1 MKLRDYQIN
10 LSNEAT
16 IILNQKRVVALC
28 MEVRTGK
35 TLTALQTAQNYGAKS
50 VLFVTKIK
58 AFSSIQWD
66 YDQMDYSFK
75 LTIINKESLH
85 KVNNDFD
92 LVIYDEFHG
101 FSAYPKPSAYQK
113 LARQKYSNLPMILL
127 SGTPTPESHSQW
139 FHSFQLSDNS
149 PFKDCDNFYQ
159 FFNSMGMFLTS
170 FDLGYGGNVNNY
182 SNNKEVIEKYFDV
195 MKQKISKKDI
205 AYLQKIKEI
214 ELNKAKAIK
223 TSEDAVK
230 YLKRRIK
237 YYVLTFTQKEAGF
250 TSNVNELV
258 LEVPMLPIT
267 YQLVE
272 RLKKDLVVK
281 NSKGQ
286 TILADTGV
294 KLQQKIHQLYSGTC
308 KFEDGT
314 SKVIDYSKAEYIRD
328 NFKDYKIGIF
338 YKFKEE
344 WNALKETLGD
354 KLTND
359 LDEFNTTDKWIA
371 LQITSGRE
379 GISLKMA
386 RYLVYYNIDFSAV
399 SYWQSRDRL
408 TTMDRKE
415 NDIFWIFAKGGIE
428 EKIYRT
434 VLNKKDYTLS
444 VFKKDYGVKNSK
456 ENYNTTRSQRF
467 LRG

>member
-10 LSNEAT
+10 LSNEAN

-85 KVNNDFD
+85 KLNDDFD
-92 LVIYDEFHG
+92 FIIYDEFHG
-101 FSAYPKPSAYQK
+101 FSAYPKPSVYQK
-113 LARQKYSNLPMILL
+113 LARQKYSHLPMILL

-139 FHSFQLSDNS
+139 FHSFHLSDNS
-149 PFKDCDNFYQ
+149 PFKEYANFYKWAKD
-159 FFNSMGMFLTS
+159 FVNVKTKH
-170 FDLGYGGNVNNY
+170 LGYAQVNDY
-182 SNNKEVIEKYFDV
+182 SEA
-195 MKQKISKKDI
+195 DI
-205 AYLQKIKEI
+205 KHI
-214 ELNKAKAIK
+214 N
-223 TSEDAVK
+223 
-230 YLKRRIK
+230 RRIK

-250 TSNVNELV
+250 TSTVNELV

-344 WNALKETLGD
+344 WNALKEKLGD

-386 RYLVYYNIDFSAV
+386 KYLVYYNIDFSAV

-428 EKIYRT
+428 DKIYRT
-434 VLNKKDYTLS
+434 VLNKKDFTLS
-444 VFKKDYGVKNSK
+444 VFKKEYGVKDSK
-456 ENYNTTRSQRF
+456 ENYNTIRSQRF

>member
-1 MKLRDYQIN
+1 MKLRDYQIK

-16 IILNQKRVVALC
+16 IILKQKLIVCLC

-35 TLTALQTAQNYGAKS
+35 TLTALQTAQNYGAKN

-66 YDQMDYSFK
+66 YDQMDYDFK

-85 KVNNDFD
+85 KVDDTFD

-101 FSAYPKPSAYQK
+101 FAAYPKPSAYQK
-113 LARQKYSNLPMILL
+113 LARQKYSHLPMILL

-149 PFKDCDNFYQ
+149 PFKEYSNFYKWAKD
-159 FFNSMGMFLTS
+159 FVNVKVKH
-170 FDLGYGGNVNNY
+170 LGYAQVNDY
-182 SNNKEVIEKYFDV
+182 SDA
-195 MKQKISKKDI
+195 DI
-205 AYLQKIKEI
+205 KHI
-214 ELNKAKAIK
+214 N
-223 TSEDAVK
+223 
-230 YLKRRIK
+230 RRIQN
-237 YYVLTFTQKEAGF
+237 YVLTFTQKEAGF
-250 TSNVNELV
+250 TSTVNEMM
-258 LEVPMLPIT
+258 LEVEMKPIT

-272 RLKKDLVVK
+272 RLKRDLVVK
-281 NSKGQ
+281 NSQGQ
-286 TILADTGV
+286 IILADTGV
-294 KLQQKIHQLYSGTC
+294 KLQQKIHQLFSGTC

-314 SKVIDYSKAEYIRD
+314 SKVIDYSKSEFIRD
-328 NFKDYKIGIF
+328 NFSEHKIGIF

-354 KLTND
+354 KLTNN
-359 LDEFNTTDKWIA
+359 LDEFNSTDKWIA

-379 GISLKMA
+379 GISLKSA
-386 RYLVYYNIDFSAV
+386 KYLVYYNIDFSAV

-434 VLNKKDYTLS
+434 VLNKKDYTLNI
-444 VFKKDYGVKNSK
+444 FKKDYGIKNSK
-456 ENYNTTRSQRF
+456 EDYNTTRSQRF
-467 LRG
+467 LRS

>member
-1 MKLRDYQIN
+1 MVTLRPYQIT

-66 YDQMDYSFK
+66 YDQMDYNFK

-85 KVNNDFD
+85 KVNDDFD
-92 LVIYDEFHG
+92 LIIYDEFHG
-101 FSAYPKPSAYQK
+101 FSAYPKASAYQK
-113 LARQKYSNLPMILL
+113 LARQKYSHLPMILL

-149 PFKDCDNFYQ
+149 PFKEYANFYKWAKD
-159 FFNSMGMFLTS
+159 FVNVKTKH
-170 FDLGYGGNVNNY
+170 LGYAQVNDY
-182 SNNKEVIEKYFDV
+182 SEA
-195 MKQKISKKDI
+195 DI
-205 AYLQKIKEI
+205 KHI
-214 ELNKAKAIK
+214 N
-223 TSEDAVK
+223 
-230 YLKRRIK
+230 RRIK

-250 TSNVNELV
+250 TSTVNELV

-308 KFEDGT
+308 KFEGGT

-386 RYLVYYNIDFSAV
+386 KYLVYYNIDFSAV

-415 NDIFWIFAKGGIE
+415 NDIFWIFAKAGIE

-444 VFKKDYGVKNSK
+444 VFKKDFNVKVPNQNQETIPKRRIYGN
-456 ENYNTTRSQRF
+456 
-467 LRG
+467 

>member
-1 MKLRDYQIN
+1 MKLRDYQIK

-16 IILNQKRVVALC
+16 EILRQKQIVCLC

-50 VLFVTKIK
+50 ILFVTKIK

-66 YDQMDYSFK
+66 YDQMEYDFK
-75 LTIINKESLH
+75 LNIINKESLH
-85 KVNNDFD
+85 KIDDNFD

-101 FSAYPKPSAYQK
+101 FAAYPKPSVYQK
-113 LARQKYSNLPMILL
+113 LARQKYSHLPMILL

-139 FHSFQLSDNS
+139 YHSFQLSDNS
-149 PFKDCDNFYQ
+149 PFKEYSNFYKWAKD
-159 FFNSMGMFLTS
+159 FVNVKIKH
-170 FDLGYGGNVNNY
+170 LGYAQVNDY
-182 SNNKEVIEKYFDV
+182 SDA
-195 MKQKISKKDI
+195 DI
-205 AYLQKIKEI
+205 IHI
-214 ELNKAKAIK
+214 N
-223 TSEDAVK
+223 
-230 YLKRRIK
+230 RRIK

-250 TSNVNELV
+250 TSTVNEMM
-258 LEVPMLPIT
+258 LEVEMKPIT

-272 RLKKDLVVK
+272 RLKRDLVVK
-281 NSKGQ
+281 NSQGQ
-286 TILADTGV
+286 LILADTGV
-294 KLQQKIHQLYSGTC
+294 KLQQKIHQLFSGTC

-314 SKVIDYSKAEYIRD
+314 SKVIDYSKAEYIRA
-328 NFKDYKIGIF
+328 NFAEHKIGIF

-344 WNALKETLGD
+344 WNALKETLAD
-354 KLTND
+354 KLTNN
-359 LDEFNTTDKWIA
+359 LDEFNSTDKWIA

-379 GISLKMA
+379 GISLKA
-386 RYLVYYNIDFSAV
+386 AKYLVYYNIDFSAV

-434 VLNKKDYTLS
+434 VLNKKDYTLNI
-444 VFKKDYGVKNSK
+444 FKNDYGIKNSK
-456 ENYNTTRSQRF
+456 EDYNTTRIQRF

>member
-1 MKLRDYQIN
+1 MFKLRDYQVK
-10 LSNEAT
+10 LSNEGT
-16 IILNQKRVVALC
+16 DILKRFKLVVYAV
-28 MEVRTGK
+28 EVRCGK
-35 TLTALQTAQNYGAKS
+35 TLIALQTAQNHGAKS

-85 KVNNDFD
+85 KVNDDFD

-101 FSAYPKPSAYQK
+101 FSAYPKPSTYQK
-113 LARQKYSNLPMILL
+113 LARQKYSHLPMILL

-149 PFKDCDNFYQ
+149 PFKEYANFYKWAKD
-159 FFNSMGMFLTS
+159 FVNVKTKH
-170 FDLGYGGNVNNY
+170 LGYAQVNDY
-182 SNNKEVIEKYFDV
+182 SEAE
-195 MKQKISKKDI
+195 
-205 AYLQKIKEI
+205 IKHI
-214 ELNKAKAIK
+214 N
-223 TSEDAVK
+223 
-230 YLKRRIK
+230 RRIK

-250 TSNVNELV
+250 TSTVNELV

-344 WNALKETLGD
+344 WNALKEKLGD

-359 LDEFNTTDKWIA
+359 LEEFNTTDKWIA

-386 RYLVYYNIDFSAV
+386 KYLVYYNIDFSAV

-444 VFKKDYGVKNSK
+444 VFKKDYGVKDSK